1 MDGERRQAMGVAEGA
16 VEAEDLWPPAL
27 LASFVREQGE
37 DAVLSEKTKRK
48 DGGWHYGFNEAGKE
62 LLPRWLGQH
71 ATARDCD
78 HWIALLQLV
87 RKVMGLPS

>member
-1 MDGERRQAMGVAEGA
+1 MSVADGA
-16 VEAEDLWPPAL
+16 VEAEDIWRTAL
-27 LASFVREQGE
+27 LACFVRAQGE
-37 DAVLSEKTKRK
+37 YGVVSEKTKGK
-48 DGGWHYGFNEAGKE
+48 DGGWHYRFNEAGKE